1 MNNKPNQLEQ
11 PRPKP
16 LWHKLIPALVV
27 LVVSAVAV
35 FYAPRLLDIVRA
47 AQFQPSNQVA
57 SAEERLALS
66 GRGTEI
72 FYATAPAIEDK
83 AQFNQSCQSTERT
96 AAILG
101 CYYKDRIYLYDI
113 QNKELDGTM
122 EVTAAHEMLHAAY
135 HRLNMFERPN
145 VDKMIRAE
153 YEKIKDDPTLKQ
165 VMQYYQK
172 AEPGAELD
180 ELHSIIGTTIAD
192 LPDDLERYYATYFS
206 DRAKVV
212 ALNESYNKVFSELST
227 KADELQQRIDAAR
240 PAIQADLKAYETD
253 LEQLNLDIQ
262 SFNQRAASGGFGSR
276 AEFQAA
282 RTALVSRV
290 DALNTRQ
297 QAINTRVDALNA
309 DITALNQ
316 IAIHVN
322 QLNESIN
329 GASAPSGV

>member
-1 MNNKPNQLEQ
+1 
-11 PRPKP
+11 
-16 LWHKLIPALVV
+16 
-27 LVVSAVAV
+27 
-35 FYAPRLLDIVRA
+35 
-47 AQFQPSNQVA
+47 
-57 SAEERLALS
+57 
-66 GRGTEI
+66 
-72 FYATAPAIEDK
+72 
-83 AQFNQSCQSTERT
+83 
-96 AAILG
+96 
-101 CYYKDRIYLYDI
+101 
-113 QNKELDGTM
+113 M

-145 VDKMIRAE
+145 VDKMIRVE

-276 AEFQAA
+276 AEFQAV